1 MSLRTCAYGPT
12 LGPEPSSWKDKKTMK
27 YNVVVATHHKT
38 GTVWMDGVFKSIA
51 AGLGVSYIDY
61 KTHYRQLSEPPKTPF
76 VLFNT
81 DSDFGGH
88 SELLSR
94 PDVRVLHVVRD
105 PRDVII
111 SAMHYHRKSNE
122 SWLHEPVPGYDD
134 VTYQRRLKELPTK
147 HQQYIYEMEHS
158 SAATIH
164 DMLGWCYDE
173 PNCFEARYED
183 LRLDA
188 DMSMWRRIV
197 TFLGFDAAERRICEE
212 SYWRNS
218 LFGGVSRLGNKH
230 IRSGDV
236 GQWKREFTVPL
247 AYVFLARFPGALQ
260 ALGYESDHGWILDLQ
275 RRQPATPPSRLGQLA
290 NGGLRPLRELSRTFS
305 FF

>member
-1 MSLRTCAYGPT
+1 MGKAVGIDLGTTNSLVAYVEGRGSQVKCLPVDEGSN
-12 LGPEPSSWKDKKTMK
+12 LLPSAVGYVHGD
-27 YNVVVATHHKT
+27 VVV
-38 GTVWMDGVFKSIA
+38 GRA
-51 AGLGVSYIDY
+51 ARRLALE
-61 KTHYRQLSEPPKTPF
+61 H
-76 VLFNT
+76 
-81 DSDFGGH
+81 
-88 SELLSR
+88 
-94 PDVRVLHVVRD
+94 

-164 DMLGWCYDE
+164 DMLCWCYDE
-173 PNCFEARYED
+173 PNSFEARYED

-188 DMSMWRRIV
+188 DLSMWRRIV

-218 LFGGVSRLGNKH
+218 LFGGLSRLGNKH

-260 ALGYESDHGWILDLQ
+260 TLGYESDHGWILDLQ